1 MEDKI
6 MTEEEVTKI
15 ELEVKESPIEGK
27 DGVARIS
34 DDVLAKIGAEEGHSI
49 VVASESKELL
59 ITIYADQMIEP
70 NKISLRPGDRKKLSV
85 AGGDKVFLTPHKTVS
100 ESLHEKTDALKKK
113 LDIGQDEEEE
123 EKED

>member
-1 MEDKI
+1 MEDKV

-34 DDVLAKIGAEEGHSI
+34 DDILTKLQAEEGHSV

-59 ITIYADQMIEP
+59 ITIYADQMIET
-70 NKISLRPGDRKKLSV
+70 NKISLRPGDRKKLGV
-85 AGGDKVFLTPHKTVS
+85 AGGDKVFLSPHKTVR
-100 ESLHEKTDALKKK
+100 ESLNEKTDNLKKK
-113 LDIGQDEEEE
+113 LDIGQGEDEEQ
-123 EKED
+123 KED